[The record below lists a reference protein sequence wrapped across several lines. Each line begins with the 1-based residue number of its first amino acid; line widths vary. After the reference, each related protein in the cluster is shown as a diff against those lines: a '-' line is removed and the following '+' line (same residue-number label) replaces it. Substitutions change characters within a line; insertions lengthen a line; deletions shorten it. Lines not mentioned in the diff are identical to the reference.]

1 MTVNIL
7 AFGEY
12 HQVIHVINLLD
23 TSFAQSCSTSC
34 QHNEVKTITKNN
46 KKITKETHRSFT
58 RLSKPFLTLFLH
70 LIQTVK
76 FNMILVDVSNSQRS
90 FNIPSKRFVQHFPQ
104 YICKIKTLFR
114 DTLLSIYILTINA
127 KFACFTNFDALEY
140 S

>member
-12 HQVIHVINLLD
+12 HQVIHVISLLD
-23 TSFAQSCSTSC
+23 TSFAQSCSTSF
-34 QHNEVKTITKNN
+34 QHNKVKTIK
-46 KKITKETHRSFT
+46 KKITKEPHRSFT
-58 RLSKPFLTLFLH
+58 RLSKPFLTFFFCIC
-70 LIQTVK
+70 LIQTAK

-114 DTLLSIYILTINA
+114 DTLLSIYILTINV

-140 S
+140 